1 MSGRQKAAILLV
13 TLGPERAARL
23 FGHMRDDEI
32 EALTLEMAKL
42 SRVEAEVTE
51 AVVKE
56 AVETSSAMSY
66 VGMGGFD
73 FAREVL
79 EKSLGAGRAAE
90 IMGRLSAVIE
100 ARPFEF
106 LRRTP
111 PEQIVAFL
119 RAEAPQ
125 TMALTI
131 ANLHTQLAAEVLA
144 QLPPGPQAEVA
155 LRIATMN
162 ETSPDVIKEVEA
174 VMRQKLANV
183 ISQEYSAAGGVRSSV
198 GIPHP

>member
-1 MSGRQKAAILLV
+1 MSKLRNV
-13 TLGPERAARL
+13 DT
-23 FGHMRDDEI
+23 D
-32 EALTLEMAKL
+32 LTDAVL
-42 SRVEAEVTE
+42 TE
-51 AVVKE
+51 AIE
-56 AVETSSAMSY
+56 MSDALSFI
-66 VGMGGFD
+66 GTGGFEY
-73 FAREVL
+73 AREVL
-79 EKSLGAGRAAE
+79 EKSLGAGKAAE

-144 QLPPGPQAEVA
+144 QLPPETQAEVA
-155 LRIATMN
+155 LRIATMSS
-162 ETSPDVIKEVEA
+162 SPNGSA
-174 VMRQKLANV
+174 
-183 ISQEYSAAGGVRSSV
+183 SAAFDFEQLAPPAEEVRPLSMREAASRARQIV
-198 GIPHP
+198 AAAEAEA